1 MLTGAKT
8 YFGHFPLRP
17 TVRPKIST
25 LHTRTIHV
33 IYNINPFDLNDPP
46 AFPVA
51 PGSQAARILG

>member
-46 AFPVA
+46 EYYD
-51 PGSQAARILG
+51 RL